1 MERTGYYSVTVRKFS
16 VLSRHTD
23 WMKKTQD
30 LYNEI
35 LDFYYN
41 LYLDTVAEEKK
52 KAGFSDEPS
61 VFPDQNAQALKN
73 AGSLEVM
80 RALEKMTIVGRDKK
94 PVSNPLPWEKVP
106 LYFRRAAIN
115 AGIAAARSFL
125 TREEQQTRTE
135 KFTES
140 VTFYKGMY
148 RDFNGNEIS
157 LKLWDGNRWQWVR
170 CRLRGN
176 TVPENGQMMSPALLI
191 RDDRTELHIPW
202 KAQVFDGRNAKERM
216 AAGEKICSAVFTNKD
231 ALLVCCIMNRFGG
244 KEGCLFLKGGAEYAH
259 RCQLVLDRIE
269 KSRKSGG
276 GGDNPRANRKYW
288 EKLKNLND
296 YYSHQ
301 FSRQVI
307 DYCWQQGARV
317 LVLPKFEENH
327 QIHIMKQTGKFSP
340 IHLSIS
346 VRKKLKYKAW
356 QAGIVVLEPSQ
367 HNISSVCSACGGKVR
382 NHGSLFQCENGHQG
396 NRYLNTAWNLGE
408 KCLRSFDRKRADR
421 MEEASQ
427 D

>member
-30 LYNEI
+30 LYNGI

-73 AGSLEVM
+73 TGSLEVM

-176 TVPENGQMMSPALLI
+176 TIPENGTDDVAGAADPG
-191 RDDRTELHIPW
+191 RPDRTP
-202 KAQVFDGRNAKERM
+202 
-216 AAGEKICSAVFTNKD
+216 
-231 ALLVCCIMNRFGG
+231 
-244 KEGCLFLKGGAEYAH
+244 
-259 RCQLVLDRIE
+259 
-269 KSRKSGG
+269 
-276 GGDNPRANRKYW
+276 
-288 EKLKNLND
+288 
-296 YYSHQ
+296 YSVE
-301 FSRQVI
+301 S
-307 DYCWQQGARV
+307 
-317 LVLPKFEENH
+317 
-327 QIHIMKQTGKFSP
+327 
-340 IHLSIS
+340 
-346 VRKKLKYKAW
+346 
-356 QAGIVVLEPSQ
+356 AGI
-367 HNISSVCSACGGKVR
+367 
-382 NHGSLFQCENGHQG
+382 
-396 NRYLNTAWNLGE
+396 
-408 KCLRSFDRKRADR
+408 
-421 MEEASQ
+421 
-427 D
+427 

>member
-1 MERTGYYSVTVRKFS
+1 
-16 VLSRHTD
+16 
-23 WMKKTQD
+23 
-30 LYNEI
+30 
-35 LDFYYN
+35 
-41 LYLDTVAEEKK
+41 
-52 KAGFSDEPS
+52 
-61 VFPDQNAQALKN
+61 
-73 AGSLEVM
+73 
-80 RALEKMTIVGRDKK
+80 
-94 PVSNPLPWEKVP
+94 
-106 LYFRRAAIN
+106 
-115 AGIAAARSFL
+115 
-125 TREEQQTRTE
+125 
-135 KFTES
+135 
-140 VTFYKGMY
+140 
-148 RDFNGNEIS
+148 
-157 LKLWDGNRWQWVR
+157 
-170 CRLRGN
+170 
-176 TVPENGQMMSPALLI
+176 
-191 RDDRTELHIPW
+191 
-202 KAQVFDGRNAKERM
+202 
-216 AAGEKICSAVFTNKD
+216 
-231 ALLVCCIMNRFGG
+231 MNRSGG

-288 EKLKNLND
+288 EKLKNLKD

-307 DYCWQQGARV
+307 DYCRQQGARI